1 MKILIETL
9 FAGTAEP
16 LGNGRVQ
23 SCINK
28 RPIAPPWRILRTGLA
43 GDCQADL
50 RHHGGPEK
58 ALHHYPRDH
67 YAAWIEEDPE
77 LARALTHPGA
87 FGENLSTFGIDENA
101 ICIGD
106 VCAAGSALIQ
116 VSQGRQPCWKLNLR
130 FGRKDMALRV
140 QQSGRTGWYYR
151 VLREGVIEPGSALE
165 LVERARPD
173 WPLSR
178 MAALLY
184 GGGPGDPGELSEMA
198 SIPELSLSWRS
209 LAARRITMERVED
222 STARLDGPN
231 RQQTEGVRRQS
242 EGRAGFLGGHQ
253 PCRRRNTEDARS
265 ALAARKNCHANP
277 KSNRAQKSRLHGCA
291 WSEMVQGGAGR
302 RAVHARLGQ
311 WTLSARVGRTKANT
325 SRPPAVRLTVEPT
338 GPRVLRKTRP
348 GARPW
353 RAALQ

>member
-140 QQSGRTGWYYR
+140 QKSGRTGWYYR

-231 RQQTEGVRRQS
+231 LQQRE
-242 EGRAGFLGGHQ
+242 
-253 PCRRRNTEDARS
+253 
-265 ALAARKNCHANP
+265 
-277 KSNRAQKSRLHGCA
+277 
-291 WSEMVQGGAGR
+291 
-302 RAVHARLGQ
+302 
-311 WTLSARVGRTKANT
+311 
-325 SRPPAVRLTVEPT
+325 
-338 GPRVLRKTRP
+338 
-348 GARPW
+348 
-353 RAALQ
+353 

>member
-43 GDCQADL
+43 GDSQADL

-106 VCAAGSALIQ
+106 VFAAGNALIQ

-130 FGRKDMALRV
+130 FNRDDMARRV
-140 QQSGRTGWYYR
+140 QQSGRAGWYYR
-151 VLREGVIEPGSALE
+151 VLREGTIKPGDTLE
-165 LVERARPD
+165 LVERPRSE

-178 MAALLY
+178 LY
-184 GGGPGDPGELSEMA
+184 AILYHNPLDLGELSQMA
-198 SIPELSLSWRS
+198 QLPELSHSFRA
-209 LAARRITMERVED
+209 LAARRIATRAVED
-222 STARLDGPN
+222 QTARLGGPF
-231 RQQTEGVRRQS
+231 E
-242 EGRAGFLGGHQ
+242 
-253 PCRRRNTEDARS
+253 RS
-265 ALAARKNCHANP
+265 KL
-277 KSNRAQKSRLHGCA
+277 
-291 WSEMVQGGAGR
+291 
-302 RAVHARLGQ
+302 
-311 WTLSARVGRTKANT
+311 
-325 SRPPAVRLTVEPT
+325 
-338 GPRVLRKTRP
+338 
-348 GARPW
+348 
-353 RAALQ
+353 